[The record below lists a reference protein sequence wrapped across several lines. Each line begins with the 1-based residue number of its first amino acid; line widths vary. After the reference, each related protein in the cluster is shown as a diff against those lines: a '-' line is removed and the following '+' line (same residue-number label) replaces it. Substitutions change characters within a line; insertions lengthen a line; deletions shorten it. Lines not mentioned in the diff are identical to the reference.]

1 MANPH
6 LNPVALAVMYI
17 GFFGW
22 ILSALFFILRGF
34 RRSGAVR
41 WRKAVFWFALTFVFL
56 AVWIAGITFL
66 PYLS

>member
-6 LNPVALAVMYI
+6 LNPVALVAMYI

-34 RRSGAVR
+34 RRNGGVR
-41 WRKAVFWFALTFVFL
+41 FQKAVFWFILTFVFL
-56 AVWIAGITFL
+56 AIWITGLVFL
-66 PYLS
+66 GYLA